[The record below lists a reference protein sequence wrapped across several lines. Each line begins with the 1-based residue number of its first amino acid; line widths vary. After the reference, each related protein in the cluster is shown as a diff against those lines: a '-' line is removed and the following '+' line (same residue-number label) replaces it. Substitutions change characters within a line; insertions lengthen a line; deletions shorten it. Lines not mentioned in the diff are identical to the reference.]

1 MKIPNHLK
9 HKAVI
14 VAEDY
19 DRIDGPYAGDTDAQG
34 LSLGLAQWNDR
45 GKVDISAKVWRH
57 TGWGDEE
64 GKWSRQ
70 SEELP
75 LHRVLD
81 LALLICK
88 AKRHMGEAYRLE
100 KLYDPENPTIG
111 KIELQGGTMEVTVN
125 TANERIDD
133 DIRLFRD
140 CLNSE
145 DERIS
150 ERLRRLA
157 LELKELGY
165 GA

>member
-19 DRIDGPYAGDTDAQG
+19 DQIDGQYAGHTDAKG
-34 LSLGLAQWNDR
+34 LSLGLAQWNER

-57 TGWGDEE
+57 TG

-70 SEELP
+70 SEEMP

-88 AKRHMGEAYRLE
+88 AKRHMKEAYRLE
-100 KLYDPENPTIG
+100 KLYDPSQTTIG
-111 KIELQGGTMEVTVN
+111 KIELQGAAMEVTIN
-125 TANERIDD
+125 TDNEMIDE
-133 DIRLFRD
+133 DIKLFRD
-140 CLNSE
+140 CLSQE
-145 DERIS
+145 DERIA
-150 ERLRRLA
+150 ERMRRLA
-157 LELKELGY
+157 RELKELGY
-165 GA
+165 AAD